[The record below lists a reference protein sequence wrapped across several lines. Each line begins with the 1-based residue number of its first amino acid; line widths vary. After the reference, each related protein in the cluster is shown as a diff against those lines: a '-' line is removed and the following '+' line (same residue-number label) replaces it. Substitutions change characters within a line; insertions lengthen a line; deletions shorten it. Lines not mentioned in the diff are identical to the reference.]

1 MYILNIFTFTQL
13 LKIFKGGFESGSTYD
28 DILEF
33 DPLTG
38 QWKLVDRMILARR
51 NHAVS
56 VINFEPGLC
65 V

>member
-1 MYILNIFTFTQL
+1 MVKYFQL
-13 LKIFKGGFESGSTYD
+13 IIGGGDGSPD
-28 DILEF
+28 NKILEF

-38 QWKLVDRMILARR
+38 QWKLVDRMIHARR

-56 VINFEPGLC
+56 VIEFEPGLC